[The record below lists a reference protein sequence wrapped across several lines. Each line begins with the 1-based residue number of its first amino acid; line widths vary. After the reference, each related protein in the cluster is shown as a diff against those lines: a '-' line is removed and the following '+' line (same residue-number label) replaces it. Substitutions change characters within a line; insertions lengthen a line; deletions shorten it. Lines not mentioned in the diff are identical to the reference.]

1 MVTGLLRS
9 RKTLSQAIPLAS
21 HPAPAPSL
29 SMLIVNRHFTAT
41 TYHSPLITHHL
52 SLTTYH
58 SPLKMNLLKFVLIAL
73 AAMLASSLFFPLA
86 AQSPVE
92 ALGGNW
98 NVTLRHNDLGVMRS
112 TLYFRFSN
120 EKNFKASSHR
130 KAVKN
135 LLGGFKAGMAKC
147 FSQKTMLV
155 SGAFINLTEGKANGT
170 ENKVLFTGTLDI
182 VVSPA
187 FQCQGTLENGR
198 LVIPLQNSK
207 GKNIGVVEGI
217 RSDSL
222 APIDAYPVVVKELL
236 ATYETRIYDRKVLA
250 TKEWKVFAKKMTEA
264 GNNAKDDLD
273 LVFAFFTHSKK
284 LPFTHKSLF
293 RTERPNAGAA
303 QIKQRFAFRSG
314 QVSLEEKT
322 AETVVLRIKSFH
334 CPGRDVDSVMQIV
347 LAKNYQNLIVD
358 IRGNSGGSLEGG
370 MTLAQYLVPEE
381 TPTGVYLTQKW
392 FNTHP
397 APPTATELAAMPAFG
412 KADVLEFLQELDE
425 QGFVVLKARPG
436 PQRFT
441 GKVFL
446 LTDRRSASACEP
458 LAWNLKNSGRV
469 TMVGEHTAGA
479 MLSASSYPLRSG
491 FTAVIPNADYYTP
504 DGNRLDRVGVQP
516 NIKVKG
522 EDALEYVLE
531 GLSKGISFK

>member
-1 MVTGLLRS
+1 
-9 RKTLSQAIPLAS
+9 
-21 HPAPAPSL
+21 
-29 SMLIVNRHFTAT
+29 
-41 TYHSPLITHHL
+41 
-52 SLTTYH
+52 
-58 SPLKMNLLKFVLIAL
+58 MNLLKFVLIAL
-73 AAMLASSLFFPLA
+73 AAMLLSSLFFPLA
-86 AQSPVE
+86 AQSTAE
-92 ALGGNW
+92 ALGGKW
-98 NVTLRHNDLGVMRS
+98 NVTLRHNDLGEMRT
-112 TLYFRFSN
+112 TLNFQFSN
-120 EKNFKASSHR
+120 EKNFKANSHR

-135 LLGGFKAGMAKC
+135 LVGGFKAGTAKM
-147 FSQKTMLV
+147 FSKKPMLR
-155 SGAFINLTEGKANGT
+155 SGAFLNLNKGVATISDGKVVFSGM
-170 ENKVLFTGTLDI
+170 LDI

-187 FQCQGTLENGR
+187 FQCQGMLENDR
-198 LVIPLQNSK
+198 LTIPLLNAK
-207 GKNIGVVEGI
+207 GKNIGVIEGVPANTTA
-217 RSDSL
+217 R
-222 APIDAYPVVVKELL
+222 IDDYPATVMELL
-236 ATYETRIYDRKVLA
+236 GEYDQHIYDQSVLK
-250 TKEWKVFAKKMTEA
+250 TKEWKAFSSKMTKA

-303 QIKQRFAFRSG
+303 QIKQRFAFRKG

-322 AETVVLRIKSFH
+322 PQTVVLRIQSFH

-392 FNTHP
+392 FNEHP
-397 APPTATELAAMPAFG
+397 APPIASELSAMPAFT
-412 KADVLEFLQELDE
+412 KADVLEFLKELDE

-436 PQRFT
+436 LHRFT

-458 LAWNLKNSGRV
+458 LAWNLKNSGHV
-469 TMVGEHTAGA
+469 TMVGEATAGA

-504 DGNRLDRVGVQP
+504 DGSRLDKVGVQP
-516 NIKVKG
+516 NIQVKS
-522 EDALEYVLE
+522 EDALDYVLRE
-531 GLSKGISFK
+531 LIGVTSVKW

>member
-1 MVTGLLRS
+1 
-9 RKTLSQAIPLAS
+9 
-21 HPAPAPSL
+21 
-29 SMLIVNRHFTAT
+29 
-41 TYHSPLITHHL
+41 
-52 SLTTYH
+52 
-58 SPLKMNLLKFVLIAL
+58 MNLLKFVLIVL
-73 AAMLASSLFFPLA
+73 AAILASSLFFPLA

-92 ALGGNW
+92 ALGGKW
-98 NVTLRHNDLGVMRS
+98 NITLRHLELGEMRS
-112 TLYFRFSN
+112 TLDFRFSN

-135 LLGGFKAGMAKC
+135 LIGGFKAGTAKW
-147 FSQKTMLV
+147 FSQKPMLI
-155 SGAFINLTEGKANGT
+155 SGAFLNLIEGKATMSNG
-170 ENKVLFTGTLDI
+170 KVTFSGTLDI
-182 VVSPA
+182 VVTPA
-187 FQCQGTLENGR
+187 FKCNGTLENGR
-198 LVIPLQNSK
+198 LLIPLLNSK
-207 GKNIGVVEGI
+207 GKNVGVIEGV
-217 RSDSL
+217 RANSP
-222 APIDAYPVVVKELL
+222 APIDEYSIIIMDLL
-236 ATYETRIYDRKVLA
+236 ATYENRIYDRRVLE
-250 TKEWKVFAKKMTEA
+250 TKQWKTFAKKMTEA
-264 GNNAKDDLD
+264 GQNAKDDLD
-273 LVFAFFTHSKK
+273 LVFAFFTHSKN

-293 RTERPNAGAA
+293 RAERPNAGAA

-322 AETVVLRIKSFH
+322 PETVVLRIKSFH

-392 FNTHP
+392 FNEHP
-397 APPTATELAAMPAFG
+397 APPTATELATMPDFT
-412 KADVLEFLQELDE
+412 KADVLEFLETLDE

-436 PQRFT
+436 PQRFP

-458 LAWNLKNSGRV
+458 LAWNLKNSGQV
-469 TMVGEHTAGA
+469 TMVGEPTAGA

-504 DGNRLDRVGVQP
+504 DGNRLDKVGVQP
-516 NIKVKG
+516 SIKVKG
-522 EDALEYVLE
+522 EDALGYVMEKLI
-531 GLSKGISFK
+531 GGASVK